1 MVDLCSMIGEER
13 RRFPSVRWRGRSWEE
28 ETSAVEDGALA
39 VEEESLVVNVSFL
52 SCFLNLS

>member
-1 MVDLCSMIGEER
+1 MIGEER